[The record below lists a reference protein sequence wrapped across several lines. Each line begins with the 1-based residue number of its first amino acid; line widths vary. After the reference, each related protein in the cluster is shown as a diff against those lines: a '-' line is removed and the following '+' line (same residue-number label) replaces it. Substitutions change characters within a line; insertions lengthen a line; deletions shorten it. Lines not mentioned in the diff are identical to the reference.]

1 MTAAT
6 NPSPATIKHM
16 LDDWEATKET
26 CVRECTHVEPPRW
39 AVVVDDW
46 EDHGSGGDNLL
57 RACETR
63 QHTLDEGVY
72 VYALGMQRPDGTFD
86 DLKFFIHPDN
96 DGVTPSQARALAA
109 ALVALADE
117 IESVK

>member
-1 MTAAT
+1 MTAST
-6 NPSPATIKHM
+6 NLSPASIDRM
-16 LDDWEATKET
+16 LDDWQAANKAYA
-26 CVRECTHVEPPRW
+26 REYAHVEAPHW
-39 AVVVDDW
+39 AVTVDDW

-72 VYALGMQRPDGTFD
+72 VYALGMQRPDGTLD

-96 DGVTPSQARALAA
+96 DGVTPSQARSLAA
-109 ALVALADE
+109 ALITLADE
-117 IESVK
+117 IEATK

>member
-1 MTAAT
+1 MTAT
-6 NPSPATIKHM
+6 TKLSPAIIERV
-16 LDDWEATKET
+16 LDDWQAANKDYA
-26 CVRECTHVEPPRW
+26 REYAHVEPPRW
-39 AVVVDDW
+39 AAAFDDW

-72 VYALGMQRPDGTFD
+72 VYALGMQRPDGTLD

-96 DGVTPSQARALAA
+96 DGVTLAQARSLAV

-117 IESVK
+117 IEGVK